1 MDRPKGHPTDEDII
15 EMYWERDENAI
26 RATDRKYGRLIFGL
40 AFGILADKCDS
51 EECRNDTYLA
61 VWNAIPPTRP
71 AILPAFITQ
80 IARRIAINRYKAGNA
95 KKRVPSEL
103 TVSIDELSE
112 TLAGPDREL
121 GAAELGRLIGEYV
134 RSLGERRRYMFVA
147 RYYMSRSAAAIAS
160 DLGITRSG
168 VHKELAAIRAGLR
181 AHLEK
186 NGVYV

>member
-1 MDRPKGHPTDEDII
+1 MRNII

-95 KKRVPSEL
+95 KKRVP
-103 TVSIDELSE
+103 
-112 TLAGPDREL
+112 P
-121 GAAELGRLIGEYV
+121 
-134 RSLGERRRYMFVA
+134 
-147 RYYMSRSAAAIAS
+147 
-160 DLGITRSG
+160 
-168 VHKELAAIRAGLR
+168 RAYR
-181 AHLEK
+181 V
-186 NGVYV
+186 N